1 MPKHINIL
9 VNKEGKWTQIYRPF
23 HSYFPLLSAHCQH
36 PHKPNLQFGL
46 PANKQIS
53 NKTRK
58 HLVKNTHNHWSYGI
72 TYVNHIIH
80 AIHRHCCLVS
90 AIFHHAGIYSC
101 ISLSLCHTSL
111 EDFESVRFH
120 WKHQACTKP
129 TGLHIFMQR
138 FLTLK
143 TNQRTMDLL
152 CLTLLTAE
160 TKASCRV
167 LLLLDSVPHLL
178 GNLLVPTLH
187 CVFARHVT
195 KCKIS
200 RVETLVQVCTL

>member
-80 AIHRHCCLVS
+80 AIRRHCCLVS
-90 AIFHHAGIYSC
+90 PIFHHAGIYSC
-101 ISLSLCHTSL
+101 ISLGLCHTSL
-111 EDFESVRFH
+111 EDFESVKCH
-120 WKHQACTKP
+120 GKHQACTKP
-129 TGLHIFMQR
+129 TGLPIFMQR

-143 TNQRTMDLL
+143 TNQRGPWICSVLL
-152 CLTLLTAE
+152 CLLLKPKLAAECSFCLTLYHICWVTYWSQHCTAFLPDMLPSA
-160 TKASCRV
+160 KSAGWR
-167 LLLLDSVPHLL
+167 L
-178 GNLLVPTLH
+178 
-187 CVFARHVT
+187 
-195 KCKIS
+195 
-200 RVETLVQVCTL
+200 

>member
-90 AIFHHAGIYSC
+90 PIFHHAGIYSC

-111 EDFESVRFH
+111 EDFESVKCH
-120 WKHQACTKP
+120 GKHQACTKP

>member
-90 AIFHHAGIYSC
+90 PIFHHAGIYSC

-143 TNQRTMDLL
+143 TNQRRPWICSVLL
-152 CLTLLTAE
+152 CLLLKPKLAAECSFCLTLYHICWVTYWSQHCTAFLPDMLPSA
-160 TKASCRV
+160 KSAGWR
-167 LLLLDSVPHLL
+167 L
-178 GNLLVPTLH
+178 
-187 CVFARHVT
+187 
-195 KCKIS
+195 
-200 RVETLVQVCTL
+200 